1 MSHNIKENDEDVS
14 DLDNVFDDNKDNIDR
29 ISKENESPVTNSE
42 VLEGNEK
49 NGSGQEIVEE
59 ESVPEYKES
68 GDDDDVDIQGEEED
82 KGLEEEK
89 ENKSDRTSQGVAVST
104 SSTTATAT
112 TASNDTNTKLPTTD
126 ERSDATSS
134 SAASLVPPSPIS
146 DSKFYAIRTTG
157 GQERVVANVLQ
168 NKIKSKNIGIYSIL
182 LLENFKGYI
191 IVEAPDANVAF
202 QALAGVR
209 HIRGQIRG
217 ELPFKDIEG
226 YLIKKP
232 VVTELAIDDTVEVIG
247 GPFKAMKAKITR
259 VDYEKQE
266 ATVVLLDS
274 PYQIPVTVDANY
286 LKKATH

>member
-1 MSHNIKENDEDVS
+1 MSHNLKENDEDVS
-14 DLDNVFDDNKDNIDR
+14 NLDEVLDDNKDNDDK
-29 ISKENESPVTNSE
+29 ISKEDGSAATD
-42 VLEGNEK
+42 LEPPEDNEK
-49 NGSGQEIVEE
+49 NGSGQELVQE
-59 ESVPEYKES
+59 ESEPEHKDVGGVDVQ
-68 GDDDDVDIQGEEED
+68 GD
-82 KGLEEEK
+82 EEK
-89 ENKSDRTSQGVAVST
+89 GREKGKEEGSATDSSST
-104 SSTTATAT
+104 STTTTNNTSTTTVAT
-112 TASNDTNTKLPTTD
+112 TAATTD
-126 ERSDATSS
+126 DTTKTSDDSS
-134 SAASLVPPSPIS
+134 TPSLVPPSPVS

-259 VDYEKQE
+259 VDYDKQE

-286 LKKATH
+286 LKKASH

>member
-1 MSHNIKENDEDVS
+1 MSRENEEDVS
-14 DLDNVFDDNKDNIDR
+14 GIDDIFDDNKDNINKFPKTDET
-29 ISKENESPVTNSE
+29 SLSDSDTVVDQEENEVEQDTIQEANGTTGKGDGQD
-42 VLEGNEK
+42 EG
-49 NGSGQEIVEE
+49 GGAE
-59 ESVPEYKES
+59 ESNPS
-68 GDDDDVDIQGEEED
+68 SAG
-82 KGLEEEK
+82 
-89 ENKSDRTSQGVAVST
+89 TST
-104 SSTTATAT
+104 STTTTTTATTTTINQAT
-112 TASNDTNTKLPTTD
+112 SEEDGGGGTAS
-126 ERSDATSS
+126 ATVV
-134 SAASLVPPSPIS
+134 APSPVS

-157 GQERVVANVLQ
+157 GQERVVANVLL
-168 NKIKSKNIGIYSIL
+168 NKIRSKSIGIYSIL

-232 VVTELAIDDTVEVIG
+232 VVTELSIDDTVEVIA

-286 LKKATH
+286 LKKALH

>member
-1 MSHNIKENDEDVS
+1 MSHNLKENDEDIS
-14 DLDNVFDDNKDNIDR
+14 NLDEVLDDHKDNDDK
-29 ISKENESPVTNSE
+29 ISKDDDSAATD
-42 VLEGNEK
+42 LEPPEDNEK
-49 NGSGQEIVEE
+49 NGSGQEIIQE
-59 ESVPEYKES
+59 ESEPGHRDVGGVDVQ
-68 GDDDDVDIQGEEED
+68 GD
-82 KGLEEEK
+82 EEEK
-89 ENKSDRTSQGVAVST
+89 EREEGKEEESATAS
-104 SSTTATAT
+104 SSTPTTTTTTTTTVAATA
-112 TASNDTNTKLPTTD
+112 ATTD
-126 ERSDATSS
+126 DTTKTADDSS
-134 SAASLVPPSPIS
+134 TPSLVPPSPVS

-259 VDYEKQE
+259 VDYDKQE

-286 LKKATH
+286 LKKASH

>member
-1 MSHNIKENDEDVS
+1 MSHNLKENDEDIS
-14 DLDNVFDDNKDNIDR
+14 NLDEVFDDNKDNIDK
-29 ISKENESPVTNSE
+29 ISKDDGSAVTDLEPSE
-42 VLEGNEK
+42 DNEK
-49 NGSGQEIVEE
+49 NGSGQEIVQEESATEHKDVGGADVQVDEEQKEIEEGEEEEGEEE
-59 ESVPEYKES
+59 ES
-68 GDDDDVDIQGEEED
+68 D
-82 KGLEEEK
+82 
-89 ENKSDRTSQGVAVST
+89 TTST
-104 SSTTATAT
+104 STSTAITTVAT
-112 TASNDTNTKLPTTD
+112 TAATTD
-126 ERSDATSS
+126 DSTKTADDSS
-134 SAASLVPPSPIS
+134 TPSLVPPSPVS

-259 VDYEKQE
+259 VDYDKQE

-286 LKKATH
+286 LKKASH

>member
-1 MSHNIKENDEDVS
+1 MSHNIKETDEDTS
-14 DLDNVFDDNKDNIDR
+14 NLDEVFDDNKDNVDK
-29 ISKENESPVTNSE
+29 ISKDDGSAVTDLEPSE
-42 VLEGNEK
+42 DNEK
-49 NGSGQEIVEE
+49 NGSGQELVQDESEPEHKDVAGVGVHGDEEEKRLEEGKEE
-59 ESVPEYKES
+59 ES
-68 GDDDDVDIQGEEED
+68 DT
-82 KGLEEEK
+82 
-89 ENKSDRTSQGVAVST
+89 TSTSTSTST
-104 SSTTATAT
+104 SSTTAAT
-112 TASNDTNTKLPTTD
+112 TTTTADDTTKI
-126 ERSDATSS
+126 SDDSS
-134 SAASLVPPSPIS
+134 TPSLVPPSPVS

-259 VDYEKQE
+259 VDYDKQE

-286 LKKATH
+286 LKKASH

>member
-1 MSHNIKENDEDVS
+1 MSHNLKENDEDIS
-14 DLDNVFDDNKDNIDR
+14 NLEEVFDDNMDNIDK
-29 ISKENESPVTNSE
+29 ISKDDGSVVTDLEPSE
-42 VLEGNEK
+42 DNKK
-49 NGSGQEIVEE
+49 NDSGQEIVQE
-59 ESVPEYKES
+59 ESATEHKDVGGADVQ
-68 GDDDDVDIQGEEED
+68 GDEEQKGIGGGEEEE
-82 KGLEEEK
+82 GEEE
-89 ENKSDRTSQGVAVST
+89 EFDTTSSST
-104 SSTTATAT
+104 STITTTVATTDAT
-112 TASNDTNTKLPTTD
+112 TADDTTKTAD
-126 ERSDATSS
+126 DSS
-134 SAASLVPPSPIS
+134 TPSLVPPSPVS